1 VDQPFWY
8 KKREMYCEDVP
19 VAEIARKCGTPLYLY
34 SQSALMHQYRTFDE
48 AFAPV
53 PHLTCYAVKANSN
66 LAILSLFRAL
76 GSGFDVVSGGELMRA
91 FAAGMDPKRI
101 IFSGVG
107 KTVDEIDLGL
117 RRGILQFNIES
128 VAELGMVA
136 ARAKALRR
144 VADIALRVNPDVDS
158 RTHPFLSTGA
168 REHKFGIAFDQA
180 LQIYRRARRSR
191 HLRITGVGCHIGS
204 QITTIEPFLSA
215 LELLK
220 EIFCCLRAE
229 GVNIRNLDLGGGL
242 GIVYNDEVPP
252 HPAAYARAIIAAVRD
267 LDCRLLLE
275 PGRVIAG
282 NAGILVT
289 RVIVTKQNGA
299 KNFIVVDA
307 GMNDLIRPGLYG
319 SHHRVQAVAL
329 TRRAGWK
336 ADIVGPIC
344 ESGDFFARDR
354 NITVVKANELLAI
367 MSTGAYGFVLSSNY
381 NTRARAAEVL
391 VRGSRIKII
400 RRRERFP
407 ELIRGEALQP
417 L

>member
-53 PHLTCYAVKANSN
+53 PHLICYAVKANSN

-136 ARAKALRR
+136 ARAQALGR
-144 VADIALRVNPDVDS
+144 VADIALRVNPDVDP
-158 RTHPFLSTGA
+158 RTHPYISTGA

-191 HLRITGVGCHIGS
+191 HLRITGVACHIGS

-215 LELLK
+215 LERLK
-220 EIFCCLRAE
+220 EIFRCLHAE

-242 GIVYNDEVPP
+242 GIVYDDELPP
-252 HPAAYARAIIAAVRD
+252 HPAAYAQAVVAAVRD

-299 KNFIVVDA
+299 KNFVVVDA
-307 GMNDLIRPGLYG
+307 GMNDLIRPSLYG
-319 SHHRVQAVAL
+319 SHHRVQAVTL
-329 TRRAGWK
+329 TRRAAWK

-344 ESGDFFARDR
+344 ESGDFLARDR
-354 NITVVKANELLAI
+354 NMTVVKAKELLAI
-367 MSTGAYGFVLSSNY
+367 MSAGAYGFVLSSNY

>member
-1 VDQPFWY
+1 MAQPFWY

-19 VAEIARKCGTPLYLY
+19 VADIVRRCGTPLYLY
-34 SQSALMHQYRTFDE
+34 SQSALVRQYRIFDTS
-48 AFAPV
+48 FAPV

-107 KTVDEIDLGL
+107 KTADEIDLGL

-128 VAELGMVA
+128 AAELGMVA
-136 ARAKALRR
+136 ARARALDK

-158 RTHPFLSTGA
+158 RTHPYISTGA

-180 LQIYRRARRSR
+180 LPIYRRARRSR
-191 HLRITGVGCHIGS
+191 HLRITGVACHIGS
-204 QITTIEPFLSA
+204 QITYLEPFLSA
-215 LELLK
+215 LERLK
-220 EIFCCLRAE
+220 EIIRCLRAE
-229 GVNIRNLDLGGGL
+229 GISIRNLDLGGGL
-242 GIVYNDEVPP
+242 GIVYDDEVPP
-252 HPAAYARAIIAAVRD
+252 DPAAYARAVIAAVRD

-275 PGRVIAG
+275 PGRVLAG

-289 RVIVTKQNGA
+289 RVIVTKQNGSR
-299 KNFIVVDA
+299 NFVVVDA
-307 GMNDLIRPGLYG
+307 GMNDLLRPSLYG
-319 SHHRVQAVAL
+319 AHHRVQAVTL

-336 ADIVGPIC
+336 ADLVGPIC
-344 ESGDFFARDR
+344 ESGDFLARDR
-354 NITVVKANELLAI
+354 HMTRVQPNELLAI
-367 MSTGAYGFVLSSNY
+367 MSAGAYGFVLSSNY

-391 VRGSRIKII
+391 VRGGRIKII

-407 ELIRGEALQP
+407 ELIRGEALRP

>member
-1 VDQPFWY
+1 VAQPFWY

-19 VAEIARKCGTPLYLY
+19 VADIVRRCGTPLYLY
-34 SQSALMHQYRTFDE
+34 SQSALVRQYRIFDTS
-48 AFAPV
+48 FAPV

-107 KTVDEIDLGL
+107 KTADEIDLGL

-128 VAELGMVA
+128 AAELGMVA
-136 ARAKALRR
+136 ARARALDK

-158 RTHPFLSTGA
+158 RTHPYISTGA

-180 LQIYRRARRSR
+180 LPIYRRARRSR
-191 HLRITGVGCHIGS
+191 HLRITGVACHIGS
-204 QITTIEPFLSA
+204 QITYLEPFLSA
-215 LELLK
+215 LERLK
-220 EIFCCLRAE
+220 EIIRCLRAE
-229 GVNIRNLDLGGGL
+229 GISIRNLDLGGGL
-242 GIVYNDEVPP
+242 GIVYDDEVPP
-252 HPAAYARAIIAAVRD
+252 DPAAYARAVIAAVRD

-275 PGRVIAG
+275 PGRVLAG

-289 RVIVTKQNGA
+289 RVIVTKQNGSR
-299 KNFIVVDA
+299 NFVVVDA
-307 GMNDLIRPGLYG
+307 GMNDLLRPSLYG
-319 SHHRVQAVAL
+319 AHHRVQAVTL

-336 ADIVGPIC
+336 ADLVGPIC
-344 ESGDFFARDR
+344 ESGDFLARDR
-354 NITVVKANELLAI
+354 HMTRVQPNELLAI
-367 MSTGAYGFVLSSNY
+367 MSAGAYGFVLSSNY

-391 VRGSRIKII
+391 VRGGRIKII

-407 ELIRGEALQP
+407 ELIRGEALRP

>member
-53 PHLTCYAVKANSN
+53 PHLICYAVKANSN

-136 ARAKALRR
+136 ARAQALGR
-144 VADIALRVNPDVDS
+144 VADIALRVNPDVDP
-158 RTHPFLSTGA
+158 RTHPYISTGA

-191 HLRITGVGCHIGS
+191 HLRITGVACHIGS

-215 LELLK
+215 LERLK
-220 EIFCCLRAE
+220 EIFRCLHAE

-242 GIVYNDEVPP
+242 GIVYDDELPP
-252 HPAAYARAIIAAVRD
+252 HPAAYAQAVVAAVRD

-299 KNFIVVDA
+299 KNFVVVDA
-307 GMNDLIRPGLYG
+307 GMNDLIRPSLYG
-319 SHHRVQAVAL
+319 SHHRVQAVTL
-329 TRRAGWK
+329 TRRAAWK

-344 ESGDFFARDR
+344 ESGDFLARDR
-354 NITVVKANELLAI
+354 NMTVVKAKELLAI
-367 MSTGAYGFVLSSNY
+367 MSAGAYGFVLSSNY

-391 VRGSRIKII
+391 VRGSRIKVI

-407 ELIRGEALQP
+407 ELIRSEALQP